1 MIRALDTKFLIEEN
15 GEEMVLNQKSFSGYD
30 PATGGI
36 ASTTNKVNIIA
47 YQGSYDLAEVDGT
60 MVIRGD
66 RKVVMPST
74 DVNGEDFEP
83 DVDDTVEA
91 TGDKTTIV
99 SVSKIMSAG
108 NVLCYVCQVRE

>member
-15 GEEMVLNQKSFSGYD
+15 GEDMVLNQKSFSQYD
-30 PATGGI
+30 PSTGEVT
-36 ASTTNKVNIIA
+36 STSNEINIIA

-74 DVNGEDFEP
+74 DVDGEDFEP
-83 DVDDTVEA
+83 DVDDTIEA

-108 NVLCYVCQVRE
+108 IVICYVCQVRE

>member
-15 GEEMVLNQKSFSGYD
+15 GEDMVLNQKSFSQYD
-30 PATGGI
+30 PSTGEVT
-36 ASTTNKVNIIA
+36 STSNEINIIA

-74 DVNGEDFEP
+74 DVDGEGFEP
-83 DVDDTVEA
+83 DVDDTIEA

-108 NVLCYVCQVRE
+108 IVICYVCQVRE

>member
-1 MIRALDTKFLIEEN
+1 MIRALDTKYLIEEN
-15 GEEMVLNQKSFSGYD
+15 GEEMVLNQKSFSQYD
-30 PATGGI
+30 PATGEMT
-36 ASTTNKVNIIA
+36 STTVGVNIIA

-74 DVNGEDFEP
+74 DVNGDPFEP

-108 NVLCYVCQVRE
+108 SVICYVCQVRE